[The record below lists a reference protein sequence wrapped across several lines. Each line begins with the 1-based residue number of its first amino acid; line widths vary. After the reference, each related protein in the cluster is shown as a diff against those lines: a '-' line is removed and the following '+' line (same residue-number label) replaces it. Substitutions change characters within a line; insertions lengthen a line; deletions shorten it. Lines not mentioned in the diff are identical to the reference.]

1 MIGGMEAVEG
11 MLGKMKLMEEERKE
25 VRVKVVTGGRAT
37 SADPQAIGK
46 VLSDKSVN
54 AEGLAQALGRMWCP
68 MRGIIMCKDLG
79 NNHFLITFHLP
90 PGKRRALEDGPW
102 VFGKDLIIVVEF
114 DGMKQLEDVKF
125 ETILI

>member
-1 MIGGMEAVEG
+1 MEG

-25 VRVKVVTGGRAT
+25 VQVKAVTGGRGT
-37 SADPQAIGK
+37 PEDPHAIGK

-54 AEGLAQALGRMWCP
+54 AEGLAQTLGRIWCP

-90 PGKRRALEDGPW
+90 PGREER
-102 VFGKDLIIVVEF
+102 
-114 DGMKQLEDVKF
+114 
-125 ETILI
+125 